1 MQIHP
6 ALRQPAVLL
15 TGAAIL
21 GAGLTGVYSL
31 TREQRQTRIFEA
43 ERSQAQAERSQA
55 LAALSQARGEIQQ
68 LSSRLDAL
76 SAEQS
81 SRQRPPSARS
91 AAGTRAQPARPRP
104 DARFQALQSQVS
116 AQQKELTA
124 QQKQLAQTREDLS
137 KAREDLQGE
146 LHSTRDDLGGSIAKN
161 HDELVALQRR
171 GERNYYEFELNKSK
185 DLRHV
190 GSVGLALRKANVK
203 RKNYNMD
210 LMVEDNR
217 LEKKNVNLY
226 EPVLINLSDRPQP
239 VEVVVNFIG
248 KDAVRGYVSEP
259 KYKKSE
265 LTQSASTPAP
275 KPLQFSTR

>member
-15 TGAAIL
+15 TAAALL
-21 GAGLTGVYSL
+21 GAGVTGVYSL
-31 TREQRQTRIFEA
+31 AREQRQTKTFE
-43 ERSQAQAERSQA
+43 AERSQA

-68 LSSRLDAL
+68 LSSRVDAL
-76 SAEQS
+76 TAAQS
-81 SRQRPPSARS
+81 SSERTIPPSAR
-91 AAGTRAQPARPRP
+91 ARAIARAQPARPRQDP
-104 DARFQALQSQVS
+104 RFQALQSQVS

-124 QQKQLAQTREDLS
+124 QQQQLTKTREDLS
-137 KAREDLQGE
+137 KAQQDLQGE
-146 LHSTRDDLGGSIAKN
+146 LHSTRDDLGSSIAKN
-161 HDELVALQRR
+161 HEELVALQRR
-171 GERNYYEFELNKSK
+171 GERNYYEFDLNKSK

-190 GSVGLALRKANVK
+190 GPLGLALRKANVK

-226 EPVLINLSDRPQP
+226 EPVLMSLSDRPQP

-248 KDAVRGYVSEP
+248 KDAIKGYVSEP
-259 KYKKSE
+259 KYKRSE
-265 LTQSASTPAP
+265 LSEGAP
-275 KPLQFSTR
+275 TAAVKPLQLSTR